1 MPYIGQGLEQGR
13 RQLYTFTATASQ
25 TTFSVSYS
33 PGFVDVYQNGILL
46 APSDYT
52 ATNGTSVVLA
62 VGAAVN
68 DEITIISQ
76 HLFSVADVVSAS
88 SGGTFSG
95 DVTMAGNLT
104 VQGTTI
110 TVDTST
116 AQTLAMG
123 DADKIILGDD
133 DDLQIFHNNGNN
145 RIQAENGPLFLQS
158 NDTASGVSIT
168 GKNASETMA
177 KFIRDGAVE
186 LYHNDVKKFETSST
200 DTIFHGTGAEGIR
213 LNVTG
218 QTYHH
223 KIRSNGDGLL
233 LSADDDDTGG
243 AGADIR
249 FRVSNSEKMRLSN
262 DGNLGIGETD
272 PLAPLDVKG
281 DGTLGYPVSGVDL
294 PAGRRINLY
303 DGNNDHMIG
312 MGSDGMYF
320 TGNTTIRFQYKSS
333 TNAANGTN
341 VFAIDMLNTASA
353 DGYSLTTPAII
364 QTNQLY
370 NMSGTIL
377 FDTINNNGL
386 YQGMDYANAIKRYAD
401 IGSPTYRGS
410 ATTYHNAHTGSVFNS
425 TWCSNR
431 ELFDMRMGVHYW
443 RVPKSGTYTLTAKG
457 AGRPET
463 MPGNGISLTM
473 DYDLYA
479 GEWLRVVC
487 GAQGLYGATNHC
499 GGSGASAISVYR
511 QGIHIPILVAGGGA
525 GVTPNSPGGANS
537 NRNATAPTTHGTHNP
552 YTTGHYAARD
562 GIGGHGSIYQHNY
575 GSYILNWGGG
585 GGGGWG
591 SPGSHGGIG
600 INMMEQ
606 ASGGRAL
613 SEDCPHGGYYQ
624 NGNAYWGGFGG
635 GGASG
640 ISSGA
645 AGGGGGWY
653 GGNSTYATST
663 TTSDDTSYLGGGSY
677 AAGSFTNNGAHQLY
691 GQVLISI

>member
-13 RQLYTFTATASQ
+13 RQLHTFTATASQ
-25 TTFSVSYS
+25 TTFSASYS

-46 APSDYT
+46 APGDYT

-68 DEITIISQ
+68 DEITIIAQ
-76 HLFSVADVVSAS
+76 HLFTVADTVSAS

-95 DVTMAGNLT
+95 DVTMTGNLT

-123 DADKIILGDD
+123 DADKISLGDD
-133 DDLQIFHNNGNN
+133 GDLQIYHDGNHSIIEDSGTGNLNITSNYTNIYGAGGTSATFYPGNSVDLYYNN
-145 RIQAENGPLFLQS
+145 
-158 NDTASGVSIT
+158 
-168 GKNASETMA
+168 
-177 KFIRDGAVE
+177 
-186 LYHNDVKKFETSST
+186 VKKFETSST

-243 AGADIR
+243 TGADIR
-249 FRVSNSEKMRLSN
+249 FRISNTEKMRLNN

-281 DGTLGYPVSGVDL
+281 DGTLGYPASGVDL

-303 DGNNDHMIG
+303 DGNQDHMIG

-341 VFAIDMLNTASA
+341 VFAIDMSNSASA
-353 DGYSLTTPAII
+353 DGYSLTTPALI

-370 NMSGTIL
+370 TMSGTIL

-386 YQGMDYANAIKRYAD
+386 YQGMDYVNAIKRYAD

-410 ATTYHNAHTGSVFNS
+410 STTFHNAHTGSVSNS
-425 TWCSNR
+425 TWCANR

-511 QGIHIPILVAGGGA
+511 QGLHIPILVAGGGA
-525 GVTPNSPGGANS
+525 GVTPNSPSGANS
-537 NRNATAPTTHGTHNP
+537 ARNATAPTTYGTHNP

-562 GIGGHGSIYQHNY
+562 GIGGHGSIYQYNY
-575 GSYILNWGGG
+575 TGAINNWGGG

-591 SPGSHGGIG
+591 SPGGHGGIG
-600 INMMEQ
+600 SANMMEQ

-624 NGNAYWGGFGG
+624 AGNAYWGGFGG

-653 GGNSTYATST
+653 GGNSSYST
-663 TTSDDTSYLGGGSY
+663 HGAVSDDTSYMGGGSY
-677 AAGSFTNNGAHQLY
+677 AAGSFTNNGAHQTY

>member
-25 TTFSVSYS
+25 TTFSASYS

-46 APSDYT
+46 APGDYT

-76 HLFSVADVVSAS
+76 HLFSVEDTVSAS

-123 DADKIILGDD
+123 DADKISLGDD
-133 DDLQIFHNNGNN
+133 ADLQIYHEPTYNNG
-145 RIQAENGPLFLQS
+145 IIVE
-158 NDTASGVSIT
+158 SGSGNLLLGGNHINLRDST
-168 GKNASETMA
+168 LTTTMA
-177 KFIRDGAVE
+177 NFNPNSSAD
-186 LYHNDVKKFETSST
+186 LYYAGTKVFETT
-200 DTIFHGTGAEGIR
+200 ATGIDIANGTGTIFNNSGTFTIDANTNLTLRGGIHTFD
-213 LNVTG
+213 NA
-218 QTYHH
+218 
-223 KIRSNGDGLL
+223 DG
-233 LSADDDDTGG
+233 SVEYAR
-243 AGADIR
+243 IN
-249 FRVSNSEKMRLSN
+249 NS
-262 DGNLGIGETD
+262 GNLGIGETD

-281 DGTLGYPVSGVDL
+281 DGTLGYPTSGVDL

-303 DGNNDHMIG
+303 HGNNDHMIG

-591 SPGSHGGIG
+591 SPGGHGGIG